1 MRMGISS
8 SSSHRRG
15 GHPRTTTP
23 LWQVTTDHGMHDLA
37 DPSRVDYAPLGN
49 DGEVGLNERLS
60 ILGNRLLHSRAYN
73 LLYALLIA
81 LNTVAL
87 LVALSLPTRE
97 PSALM
102 VALDVAITGSLLVE
116 VAIRMIVQGRQRFW
130 SEGSNRFDCFV
141 CGLCVLTLALYLL
154 EGPSGVEKAEQVLT
168 LVVVVV
174 RYAIQLARLAVFVRS
189 YKRTASGLESD
200 IVLDDALD
208 LDADARVAHLDS
220 GLLHGYDGPTTEV

>member
-1 MRMGISS
+1 
-8 SSSHRRG
+8 
-15 GHPRTTTP
+15 
-23 LWQVTTDHGMHDLA
+23 MHDLA
-37 DPSRVDYAPLGN
+37 DPSRADYGPLGS
-49 DGEVGLNERLS
+49 GEGDVGLHERLS

-102 VALDVAITGSLLVE
+102 VALDVAITVALVVE
-116 VAIRMIVQGRQRFW
+116 VAIRMVVQGRQRFW

-189 YKRTASGLESD
+189 YKRSASGLESD

-208 LDADARVAHLDS
+208 LLDTDARVAHLADS
-220 GLLHGYDGPTTEV
+220 GGGLHGYDESTEV